1 MSRTSPWRS
10 RIPKPG
16 TPKSGSYAFGWGL
29 SKFDWSDKPL
39 LTHNGSNGMNF
50 ASILVDV
57 DNDLGI
63 VVMTNIAGANADPA
77 AVELTKALYVK
88 YVK

>member
-1 MSRTSPWRS
+1 M
-10 RIPKPG
+10 IKDPKPG

-29 SKFDWSDKPL
+29 SKLDWTDKPI

-50 ASILVDV
+50 ASVDIDV
-57 DNDLGI
+57 DHDLAI
-63 VVMTNIAGANADPA
+63 VVATNIAGSDADKA
-77 AVELTKALYVK
+77 ALDVMKALYTK